1 MPSRL
6 FSPLSLRSMQLDN
19 RIVVSPLAQFMAD
32 SEGNATDWHIMH
44 LGTLALSGASLLII
58 EATAVEPH
66 GANTRD
72 YLGLWNDGNERALKR
87 VVDFCHGISPVKLGI
102 QLHHAGRKGSVV
114 KPWEGMAQ
122 VGLHE
127 GGWPLESAS
136 SLPYENRPNPVSSPD
151 EQGLARITQL
161 FVDSACRCA
170 RIGLDLIELHYGHGY
185 LMHSFLS
192 PLSNLRTDRYGGDL
206 EGRMRY
212 PLEVFRA
219 VREVWPEDRPL
230 GVRISATDWTEGGW
244 DIEGS
249 VAFSKELKALG
260 CDYVSLSSGGLSPD
274 QKIVVGP
281 AYQVP
286 FSERVRR
293 EAGIPTMAVGLL
305 HEPKLAES
313 VLVEGKADMVAIGRG
328 MMADPRWPWRAAQ
341 TLGEKM
347 RLPLPYDRCRPALL
361 PFASN
366 AG

>member
-44 LGTLALSGASLLII
+44 LGNLALSGASLLMI
-58 EATAVEPH
+58 EATAVEQR
-66 GANTRD
+66 GCNTRD
-72 YLGLWNDGNERALKR
+72 YLCLWTDAHERSLKR
-87 VVDFCHGISPVKLGI
+87 VVDFCRSISPVRLGI
-102 QLHHAGRKGSVV
+102 QLHHCGRKGSVV
-114 KPWEGMAQ
+114 KPWEGLQQIPLA
-122 VGLHE
+122 E
-127 GGWPLESAS
+127 GGWAMVSAS
-136 SLPYENRPNPVSSPD
+136 ALPYENRPNPVTSPD
-151 EQGLARITQL
+151 EAELARIKGL
-161 FVDSACRCA
+161 FVDSARRCA
-170 RIGLDLIELHYGHGY
+170 RIGIDLIEMHYGHGY

-212 PLEVFRA
+212 PLEVFKA

-249 VAFSKELKALG
+249 VTFSRELKSLG

-274 QKIVVGP
+274 QKIIVGP

-293 EAGIPTMAVGLL
+293 EAGIPTMAVGML
-305 HEPKLAES
+305 HEPTLAES
-313 VLVEGKADMVAIGRG
+313 VLAEGKADMVAIGRA

-341 TLGEKM
+341 ALGEKM
-347 RLPLPYDRCRPALL
+347 RLPLPYDRCRPGLL
-361 PFASN
+361 PYASS